1 MRLPKFL
8 IIIFTMTIVSLCY
21 VWQQTEI
28 FRLGYEGQHNQ
39 SIFQNLLDENSSLR
53 YSLTKSTSL
62 VKIGDKIA
70 DNKDFQMPDNYYLV
84 RVEVDKSN
92 PQYAK
97 SNYAK
102 KTNLVSKILGAKS
115 EAVAKPINPT
125 NPLSVNSSKTKKKK

>member
-8 IIIFTMTIVSLCY
+8 SIISTITIVSLFF

-28 FRLGYEGQHNQ
+28 VRLGYEGQRNV

-53 YSLTKSTSL
+53 YLLTKSTSL
-62 VKIGDKIA
+62 VKIGDKIS

-84 RVEVDKSN
+84 RVDVDKNN
-92 PQYAK
+92 PLYAK

-102 KTNLVSKILGAKS
+102 KTSIVSKILSAKT
-115 EAVAKPINPT
+115 EAVAKPVNPT
-125 NPLSVNSSKTKKKK
+125 NPFFVNSFKAKKH